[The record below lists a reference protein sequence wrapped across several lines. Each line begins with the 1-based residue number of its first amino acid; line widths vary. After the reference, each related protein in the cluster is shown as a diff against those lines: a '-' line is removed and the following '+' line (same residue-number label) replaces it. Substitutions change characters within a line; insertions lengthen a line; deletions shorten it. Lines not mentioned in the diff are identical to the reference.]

1 MDILRQACLS
11 FCWQPWGLSACSSIG
26 FPDTGSGKEQQEDQ
40 GADAVIGSGR
50 QTLKIVSG
58 SENQELEPIL
68 EEFSEKSGIRIEMT
82 YQGSLDIMRTLGQET
97 IEYDAVWPGP
107 AACGST
113 WGDTEHRIKHAESIS
128 ITPVVFGIRQSL
140 AEELGFVGR
149 EVSCPGIFWTPSPTE
164 SLDSA

>member
-1 MDILRQACLS
+1 MRKFGYFAAGLLIILLAAL
-11 FCWQPWGLSACSSIG
+11 GLSACSSIG

-97 IEYDAVWPGP
+97 IEYDAVWP
-107 AACGST
+107 ASSL
-113 WGDTEHRIKHAESIS
+113 WLNVGDTEHRIKHAG
-128 ITPVVFGIRQSL
+128 GI
-140 AEELGFVGR
+140 
-149 EVSCPGIFWTPSPTE
+149 CPGS
-164 SLDSA
+164 SGRHHRRKA